1 MLHRIDCIAII
12 KHQTSITDPTDTSP
26 NYLNPN
32 EVIYEAESPD
42 EAALVYAAK
51 AYGVTLMERLATSVH
66 IKWPN
71 QDELIKIKV
80 EVLYTKITAFAH
92 HFGMNIDYII

>member
-1 MLHRIDCIAII
+1 MVICSMLHRIDCIAII
-12 KHQTSITDPTDTSP
+12 KHQASITDPTDTSP

-80 EVLYTKITAFAH
+80 GF
-92 HFGMNIDYII
+92 YIN

>member
-1 MLHRIDCIAII
+1 M
-12 KHQTSITDPTDTSP
+12 
-26 NYLNPN
+26 NPN

>member
-1 MLHRIDCIAII
+1 M
-12 KHQTSITDPTDTSP
+12 
-26 NYLNPN
+26 NPN

-80 EVLYTKITAFAH
+80 EVLYKTNYSVRSPIR
-92 HFGMNIDYII
+92 

>member
-1 MLHRIDCIAII
+1 M
-12 KHQTSITDPTDTSP
+12 
-26 NYLNPN
+26 NPN

-92 HFGMNIDYII
+92 HSLFVIFYETCKVSLCISFRFFS

>member
-1 MLHRIDCIAII
+1 MSFDHVKRIII
-12 KHQTSITDPTDTSP
+12 KYTLSITETTDTSP

-42 EAALVYAAK
+42 EAALVYASK

-80 EVLYTKITAFAH
+80 GVSY
-92 HFGMNIDYII
+92 

>member
-1 MLHRIDCIAII
+1 M
-12 KHQTSITDPTDTSP
+12 
-26 NYLNPN
+26 NPN

-51 AYGVTLMERLATSVH
+51 AYGVALMERLATSVH

-80 EVLYTKITAFAH
+80 GVSY
-92 HFGMNIDYII
+92 

>member
-1 MLHRIDCIAII
+1 MSFDHVKRIII
-12 KHQTSITDPTDTSP
+12 KYTLSITETTDTSP

-51 AYGVTLMERLATSVH
+51 AYGVILMERLATSVH

-80 EVLYTKITAFAH
+80 GVSY
-92 HFGMNIDYII
+92 